1 MPSQIN
7 ELLLRD
13 VKALVDASPSYIL
26 CDPSRLNSEEQLK
39 VRSGLNKA
47 GAKMKVAKLTLL
59 RQVVP
64 EAVKSCLDG
73 KSTVALVAA
82 ADMVAAAKVL
92 DEYTKDDKL
101 TYKGGLM
108 DGDALD
114 VAGVRRLA
122 SLPDKQTLRGM
133 FVNVLAAPL
142 VGFARVIAEIEK
154 KQSSEA
160 APSA

>member
-1 MPSQIN
+1 MPSLIN

-13 VKALVDASPSYIL
+13 VKALVDSAPSFIL

-39 VRSGLNKA
+39 VRTGLSKA

-59 RQVVP
+59 RQVLP
-64 EAVKSCLDG
+64 EAIKASLDG
-73 KSTVALVAA
+73 KTTVALIAA
-82 ADMVAAAKVL
+82 TDMVAAAKVL
-92 DEYTKDDKL
+92 DAFTEGDKL

-108 DGDALD
+108 DGEALD
-114 VAGVRRLA
+114 VKGIKRLA

-133 FVNVLAAPL
+133 LVNVLAAPI

-154 KQSSEA
+154 KQNPGA
-160 APSA
+160 